1 MARQGKEGLRT
12 VTFPQTI
19 KKIIITVTVIFT
31 IITNKFSTS
40 DQLSC
45 TARSPTK
52 PRSSDALD
60 SVKDSTEILN
70 YLTDPAPP
78 PNPAKHNLWWNAKS
92 QLMYWQ
98 LQDTQGREWS
108 HCSQHYKL
116 HHQWGY
122 HRLRVPIRKTSVG
135 VWGHRLLD
143 ARIYM
148 YNVLSFSLV
157 FPYLSLFHS

>member
-60 SVKDSTEILN
+60 SVKDSTEI
-70 YLTDPAPP
+70 
-78 PNPAKHNLWWNAKS
+78 
-92 QLMYWQ
+92 
-98 LQDTQGREWS
+98 QDDDIFLE
-108 HCSQHYKL
+108 
-116 HHQWGY
+116 
-122 HRLRVPIRKTSVG
+122 VP
-135 VWGHRLLD
+135 LD
-143 ARIYM
+143 ALKSPDSPDPSLAPLP
-148 YNVLSFSLV
+148 NVDVNTTTTPHPPIPSDSPGNL
-157 FPYLSLFHS
+157 

>member
-19 KKIIITVTVIFT
+19 KKFIITVTVIFT

-45 TARSPTK
+45 TAGSPTK

-70 YLTDPAPP
+70 YLTHPAPTGT
-78 PNPAKHNLWWNAKS
+78 
-92 QLMYWQ
+92 QLNTNFNEVTNVITDV
-98 LQDTQGREWS
+98 LT
-108 HCSQHYKL
+108 
-116 HHQWGY
+116 
-122 HRLRVPIRKTSVG
+122 TSRHPG
-135 VWGHRLLD
+135 
-143 ARIYM
+143 
-148 YNVLSFSLV
+148 
-157 FPYLSLFHS
+157 